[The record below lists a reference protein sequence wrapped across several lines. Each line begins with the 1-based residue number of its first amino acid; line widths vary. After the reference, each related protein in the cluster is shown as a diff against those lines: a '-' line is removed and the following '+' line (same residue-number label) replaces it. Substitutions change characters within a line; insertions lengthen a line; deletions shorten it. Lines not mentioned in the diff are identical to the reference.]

1 MWLGSVGRMDTMK
14 KREQSSRR
22 PGSRWLSRH
31 HRRFFALTGIAL
43 FCGLATTAMTP
54 IATSTTRALKTYE
67 NTYYYF
73 PKESDFKHE
82 DLVPI
87 HDQKCNVI
95 RDVPRA
101 FFDQLALQG
110 SGRIADGRT
119 VSYASHSCECP
130 DGVDS
135 NGHSFCF
142 DVLSK
147 KRFPWGRGALGTAIT
162 PLRTIAVDRKQIPLG
177 TAVYISDYVGAPTMK
192 KGEQHDGCFMASD
205 VGGWV
210 RGEHIDVFTGDK
222 SNMRKWNKLV
232 PTRDGISVQVD
243 APQCKYLANDS

>member
-1 MWLGSVGRMDTMK
+1 MDTMNK
-14 KREQSSRR
+14 AKIHQSRTRR
-22 PGSRWLSRH
+22 RNWVARQRG
-31 HRRFFALTGIAL
+31 RFLALGGIVL
-43 FCGLATTAMTP
+43 FCGIVTTGMAP
-54 IATSTTRALKTYE
+54 SARSAPAAPAELKPYE

-73 PKESDFKHE
+73 PKETDFEHE

-87 HDQKCNVI
+87 HDQRCNVI

-101 FFDQLALQG
+101 FFDQLKLQG

-119 VSYASHSCECP
+119 VSYASHNCECP
-130 DGVDS
+130 DGIDD

-162 PLRTIAVDRKQIPLG
+162 PLRTIAVDRKVITLG
-177 TAVYISDYVGAPTMK
+177 TPVFIADYVGAPTMK
-192 KGEQHDGCFMASD
+192 KGEPHDGCFVASD

-210 RGEHIDVFTGDK
+210 RGNHIDVYTGSK

-232 PTRDGISVQVD
+232 PTRDGISVLVD
-243 APQCKYLANDS
+243 APQCQYLVKADDA

>member
-1 MWLGSVGRMDTMK
+1 MNTMK
-14 KREQSSRR
+14 KPASQKSGRSRR
-22 PGSRWLSRH
+22 GGWASRQQ
-31 HRRFFALTGIAL
+31 RRFLALGGVVLI
-43 FCGLATTAMTP
+43 CGLATTGMAP
-54 IATSTTRALKTYE
+54 AASSAGSPPRDLKPYE

-73 PKESDFKHE
+73 PKESDFKRE

-87 HDQKCNVI
+87 HDQRCEVI
-95 RDVPRA
+95 REVPRA
-101 FFDQLALQG
+101 FFEQLALQG
-110 SGRIADGRT
+110 SGRTADGRT
-119 VSYASHSCECP
+119 VSYASHNCECP
-130 DGVDS
+130 DGVDA

-162 PLRTIAVDRKQIPLG
+162 PLRTIAVDRKMIPLG
-177 TAVYISDYVGAPTMK
+177 TPVFISDYVGAPTLK
-192 KGEQHDGCFMASD
+192 KGEEHDGCFVASD

-210 RGEHIDVFTGDK
+210 RGNHIDVFTGDK

-243 APQCKYLANDS
+243 APQCQYLVSGA